1 MHIPRAWI
9 KSSGTGRKPDGS
21 ELPVS
26 TWGWGDDEGAARRS
40 AADRLQRLIGRIS
53 RGEPFPRKYAYN
65 SRPLRE
71 EILEVIDSD
80 GSGRPEAI
88 VTRNSYGAQVLNT
101 ARLLFLDIDL
111 QPISLL
117 QRLRRLFG
125 SGQDNSEEAVLARL
139 RSALTSYGRA
149 TFRVYRTASGFR
161 VMAIDREFEPTGRD
175 TQDLMRITGTDPAFA
190 RLCATQSCFRARLTP
205 KPWRCGGPV
214 PPGRHPRTDGD
225 LRRQFAS
232 WLAGYEKI
240 SADYAACRYVASIGN
255 GSPRGAAG
263 MLVELHDRITRCTEP
278 LPLA

>member
-1 MHIPRAWI
+1 MQIPRAWI

-21 ELPVS
+21 QIPVA

-40 AADRLQRLIGRIS
+40 AADRLQRLMGRIS
-53 RGEPFPRKYAYN
+53 RGEPFPRKYTYD

-111 QPISLL
+111 QPASLL
-117 QRLRRLFG
+117 QRLRRFFG

-139 RSALTSYGRA
+139 RVALTSYGRA
-149 TFRVYRTASGFR
+149 TFRIYRTASGFR
-161 VMAIDREFEPTGRD
+161 VMAIDREFDPAGRD
-175 TQDLMRITGTDPAFA
+175 TQELMKATGTDPAFA
-190 RLCATQSCFRARLTP
+190 RLCTAQSCFRARLTP

-214 PPGRHPRTDGD
+214 PPSRHPRSDDETAM
-225 LRRQFAS
+225 FAS
-232 WLAGYEKI
+232 WLAGYEKA
-240 SADYAACRYVASIGN
+240 SAAYSTCRYIESIGN
-255 GSPRGAAG
+255 GRPRGSAG
-263 MLVELHDRITRCTEP
+263 TMVELHDRFTRCNEP